1 MTVGWMRHDD
11 MIPPSFLYSIGGHG
25 MEFWSGTARHGVC
38 DCCMAMESSYC
49 QEGWR
54 WSYCVRTYVCAK
66 CKYDWEGDEQASLRA
81 A

>member
-38 DCCMAMESSYC
+38 DCCMAMEY
-49 QEGWR
+49 
-54 WSYCVRTYVCAK
+54 TYARNVNMTGREMNK
-66 CKYDWEGDEQASLRA
+66 RV
-81 A
+81 